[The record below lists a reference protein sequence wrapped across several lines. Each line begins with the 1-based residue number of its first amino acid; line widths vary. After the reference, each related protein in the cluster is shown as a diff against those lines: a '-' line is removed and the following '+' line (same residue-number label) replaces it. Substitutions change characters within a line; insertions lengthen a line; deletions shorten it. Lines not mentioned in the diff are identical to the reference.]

1 VRPPSKDKVQQV
13 LKRLEQELYR
23 IVRGA
28 WQDWIQVSQL
38 KTTKFSRTRANWV
51 WDRMIYRACEA
62 FSEDLGIRC
71 VERFNSASFIVD
83 NDVLFRF
90 KKGDFKGL
98 SHNVQTQLA
107 LAFHDHSITL
117 FDDIDFMRVEV
128 VYVLNQLETQ
138 IERVC
143 VVGRDKAD
151 VIWAYDI
158 VPHRGTVEEIP
169 TVEVE
174 KTPPEQL
181 VQIRE
186 TMEDVKVINRD

>member
-1 VRPPSKDKVQQV
+1 MRPPAKDKIEQV
-13 LKRLEQELYR
+13 LKRLEQELYG

-28 WQDWIQVSQL
+28 WQDWVQVSQL

-62 FSEDLGIRC
+62 FSQVLGIRC

-90 KKGDFKGL
+90 KKGDFRGL
-98 SHNVQTQLA
+98 SHNVPTQLA
-107 LAFHDHSITL
+107 LAFHDHSIPL
-117 FDDIDFMRVEV
+117 FDDIDFARVEV

-143 VVGRDKAD
+143 VVGRDRLT

-158 VPHRGTVEEIP
+158 MSQRGMVEEFP

-174 KTPPEQL
+174 RTSPEQL
-181 VQIRE
+181 VQIRDAR
-186 TMEDVKVINRD
+186 EDIKVINRE